1 MPGTCSRAAQARNA
15 SQASNVNMLGME
27 GNKIVNRTYLVR
39 RLLCLARA
47 LLSTSG
53 GILFATVS
61 CECTRKA
68 RVPGVLGTSRR
79 TGGCA
84 GEEKDGSGEECD
96 MMIVLLLPQKL

>member
-1 MPGTCSRAAQARNA
+1 
-15 SQASNVNMLGME
+15 MLEME
-27 GNKIVNRTYLVR
+27 EIINENKAYLVR

-68 RVPGVLGTSRR
+68 RAPGVLGTSRR
-79 TGGCA
+79 TAGCA
-84 GEEKDGSGEECD
+84 GEEKDGSGDECD
-96 MMIVLLLPQKL
+96 MMIVPLLPQKL